1 MNGRSH
7 APIQDVSPLIYAS
20 TKHLFVHRN
29 QSMLYMM
36 LLYRENFAT
45 DVTHVRVMKPL
56 FRMQEADMNDSKDAT
71 HALQFPEQ
79 EEKPTHACTQDTSTK
94 YSHWYGRYHWLAF
107 IVGSPFLFFAFAVV
121 NCFVFYLFLII
132 AEGRTVETSPVLM
145 QTVLWA
151 SQTIVFVPAI
161 GAALL
166 LCWMV
171 NRSGRRRLWALA
183 ACGIIAL
190 LASCFSVS
198 CTLPQ
203 TEPGTGK
210 FMVCF
215 AASPRFWESDFW
227 HPSHAVAPLIIGV
240 LFAFIGRDTPTD
252 PNQNVADAESRRVAA

>member
-29 QSMLYMM
+29 QSMSYMM

-45 DVTHVRVMKPL
+45 DVTHARVMKQL
-56 FRMQEADMNDSKDAT
+56 FRIQEADMNDSKDAT

-94 YSHWYGRYHWLAF
+94 YSHWYGRYPWLAF

-190 LASCFSVS
+190 LASCWSVS

-210 FMVCF
+210 FMACV

-227 HPSHAVAPLIIGV
+227 YPSQAVVPLIIGA
-240 LFAFIGRDTPTD
+240 LFTFSGPTPKG
-252 PNQNVADAESRRVAA
+252 PAPNVADAEPMRVAA

>member
-29 QSMLYMM
+29 QSMFYMM

-56 FRMQEADMNDSKDAT
+56 FRMQEADMKDSKDAT

-94 YSHWYGRYHWLAF
+94 YSHWYGRYPWLAF

-132 AEGRTVETSPVLM
+132 AEGRTVETNHKLPRSWFGLR
-145 QTVLWA
+145 QCAGHRKTTCQQSDYSTR
-151 SQTIVFVPAI
+151 SQRPEPTSARSIDHPA
-161 GAALL
+161 
-166 LCWMV
+166 
-171 NRSGRRRLWALA
+171 
-183 ACGIIAL
+183 
-190 LASCFSVS
+190 
-198 CTLPQ
+198 
-203 TEPGTGK
+203 
-210 FMVCF
+210 
-215 AASPRFWESDFW
+215 
-227 HPSHAVAPLIIGV
+227 
-240 LFAFIGRDTPTD
+240 
-252 PNQNVADAESRRVAA
+252 